1 MSSIFRITDP
11 IPSDHSIDKYEDIEY
26 EPVAGTNLNSSGGDI
41 RLTIETQDI
50 FTLPS
55 ESFLIIEGELK
66 KHDNNRYGDN
76 DAISL
81 TNNGMM
87 HLLKRIRYDLSGQEI
102 ESLVHPGQATTM
114 LGLLKYP
121 DDFSKSKGLN
131 QLWCKDTTDTAV
143 LADNKGF
150 KTIHDYI
157 ITNSRPRGSFSLRIP
172 LKHIFG
178 FCGDYDKVV
187 YGLKHNLTLTRNDD
201 NDAIFKSN
209 VVDGGGNPVIVNGK
223 VVLSKIS
230 WFMPHVTPADKDKME
245 LYKIIERKEKIPV
258 GYRMIQCDS
267 ASIPQN
273 STSFS
278 WRLSVKS
285 SPEVPRFIIVGFQ
298 SGKSGDQ
305 MQNPSIFDNVSVTN
319 IYVML
324 NSIRYPT
331 TDYNIVFV
339 GQKFSRVYG
348 DAVEFRSKFFNM
360 DELVSNPNITPEDYR
375 QLYPLFLIDVS
386 KQSEKL
392 KYSTTD
398 IQIKMHFS
406 QGIAANTQTYAV
418 IISDRLINFQS
429 DGNKFSVVFLKN
441 NFFYLSFFLVYKNEC

>member
-1 MSSIFRITDP
+1 MNSILRITDP
-11 IPSDHSIDKYEDIEY
+11 ILKDDSIDKYEDIAY
-26 EPVAGTNLNSSGGDI
+26 EPVAGTNLNSSGQDI

-50 FTLPS
+50 FTHPS
-55 ESFLIIEGELK
+55 ESYLIIEGRLLK
-66 KHDNNRYGDN
+66 TDNNSYGRD
-76 DAISL
+76 DPITI
-81 TNNGMM
+81 TNNGIM
-87 HLLKRIRYDLSGQEI
+87 HLFKRIRYELSGHEI
-102 ESLVHPGQATTM
+102 ENIMNVGQATTM

-131 QLWCKDTTDTAV
+131 QLWYKATTS
-143 LADNKGF
+143 LADDTNTGWSIRRF
-150 KTIHDYI
+150 YI
-157 ITNSRPRGSFSLRIP
+157 VVNSDPRGTFSFKIP

-201 NDAIFKSN
+201 NDAIFRAA
-209 VVDGGGNPVIVNGK
+209 DDAAGNPVAAGK
-223 VVLSKIS
+223 IRLDKIS
-230 WFMPHVTPADKDKME
+230 WFMPHVTPADNDKME
-245 LYKIIERKEKIPV
+245 LYKIIEKKEKIPV

-267 ASIPQN
+267 ATIPQA
-273 STSFS
+273 TSFS

-298 SGKSGDQ
+298 TNKSGNQ
-305 MQNPSIFDNVSVTN
+305 ETNPSLFNNVNVSN

-324 NSIRYPT
+324 NSMRYPT
-331 TDYNIVFV
+331 TDYNISFLAS
-339 GQKFSRVYG
+339 KYSRAYG
-348 DAVEFRSKFFNM
+348 DVAEFRSKFFSM
-360 DELVSNPNITPEDYR
+360 DELISNPNITPSEYKA
-375 QLYPLFLIDVS
+375 LYPLFLFDVS

-406 QGIAANTQTYAV
+406 ANVPANTQAYAV

-429 DGNKFSVVFLKN
+429 DGNKFSVV
-441 NFFYLSFFLVYKNEC
+441 Y

>member
-1 MSSIFRITDP
+1 MRSILRITDP
-11 IPSDHSIDKYEDIEY
+11 ILSDDSIDKYEDIEY
-26 EPVAGTNLNSSGGDI
+26 EPVAGTNLNCSSADI
-41 RLTIETQDI
+41 RLTIETQAI
-50 FTLPS
+50 FTHPS
-55 ESFLIIEGELK
+55 ESFLIIEGDLRRN
-66 KHDNNRYGDN
+66 DNNRYAD
-76 DAISL
+76 DDPISL
-81 TNNGMM
+81 TNNGIM
-87 HLLKRIRYDLSGQEI
+87 HLFKRIWYDLSGQEI
-102 ESLVHPGQATTM
+102 ENIMNVGQATTM

-131 QLWCKDTTDTAV
+131 QLWYKDTTDTAV
-143 LADNKGF
+143 LADNVGF
-150 KTIHDYI
+150 KIRHDYI
-157 ITNSRPRGSFSLRIP
+157 ITNSRPRGSFSFRIP

-201 NDAIFKSN
+201 NEAIYRGAN
-209 VVDGGGNPVIVNGK
+209 NAAGNPLAAGK
-223 VVLSKIS
+223 IVLSKIS

-285 SPEVPRFIIVGFQ
+285 SPEVPRFIIVVFQ
-298 SGKSGDQ
+298 SGKSGNQ
-305 MQNPSIFDNVSVTN
+305 QQNPSIFDNVSVSN
-319 IYVML
+319 IYAML
-324 NSIRYPT
+324 NSMRYPT

-348 DAVEFRSKFFNM
+348 DVAEFRSKFFNM
-360 DELVSNPNITPEDYR
+360 DELISSPNITPSDYR
-375 QLYPLFLIDVS
+375 ELYPLFLFDVS

-398 IQIKMHFS
+398 IQIKMHFNN
-406 QGIAANTQTYAV
+406 GIPANTQAYAV

-429 DGNKFSVVFLKN
+429 DGNKFSVVI
-441 NFFYLSFFLVYKNEC
+441 

>member
-1 MSSIFRITDP
+1 MSSILRITDP
-11 IPSDHSIDKYEDIEY
+11 ILKDDSIDKYEDIEY
-26 EPVAGTNLNSSGGDI
+26 EPVAGTNLNSSGQDI

-50 FTLPS
+50 FTHPS
-55 ESFLIIEGELK
+55 ESYLIIEGELRK
-66 KHDNNRYGDN
+66 NDNNRYAD
-76 DAISL
+76 DDPIAL
-81 TNNGMM
+81 TNNGIM
-87 HLLKRIRYDLSGQEI
+87 HLFKRIRYDLSGQEI
-102 ESLVHPGQATTM
+102 ENLVHPGQATTM

-131 QLWCKDTTDTAV
+131 QLWYKDTTSEAV
-143 LADNKGF
+143 LDPANANFNHGF
-150 KTIHDYI
+150 KLRHDYI
-157 ITNSRPRGSFSLRIP
+157 ITISRPRGSLSFRIP

-178 FCGDYDKVV
+178 FCEDYDKVV

-201 NDAIFKSN
+201 NDAIYRGAN
-209 VVDGGGNPVIVNGK
+209 AGAGGALTAGK
-223 VVLSKIS
+223 VVLTKVS

-267 ASIPQN
+267 ASISQR
-273 STSFS
+273 STYFS

-298 SGKSGDQ
+298 AGKSGNQ
-305 MQNPSIFDNVSVTN
+305 EQNPSIFDNVNVSN
-319 IYVML
+319 IYAML
-324 NSIRYPT
+324 NSTRYPT
-331 TDYNIVFV
+331 ADYNITFV

-348 DAVEFRSKFFNM
+348 DVAEFRAKFFNM
-360 DELVSNPNITPEDYR
+360 DELVSNLHISPVDYKT
-375 QLYPLFLIDVS
+375 LYPLFLFDVS

-406 QGIAANTQTYAV
+406 LGLLANTQVYAV

-429 DGNKFSVVFLKN
+429 DGNKFSVVF
-441 NFFYLSFFLVYKNEC
+441 